1 MKPLT
6 SVGKGVHF
14 GFVCPMTPK
23 PISFTFALE
32 LGLGGASS

>member
-6 SVGKGVHF
+6 SVGKGFHF
-14 GFVCPMTPK
+14 GFVCAMTLK

-32 LGLGGASS
+32 LGGASS